1 MMSMCHQKCVG
12 PYDVHVSSK
21 MCGSLWSPCVTW
33 NAWVS
38 MMSMCHL
45 NGVGPCG
52 VYVSPKISGSLWCPC
67 VTRKC
72 VGPYDVH
79 VSPAISPQQVQTD
92 WKKLIK
98 MDSKQLKKGTKL
110 IRKASESEVL
120 ALVGEPLGLLG
131 RLLGGGG
138 DPPFFTQK
146 SDFVHPPKN
155 ELFFKSKLW
164 ENITWTLLLM
174 LSFEVCFR
182 CSFFNDFKWFWT
194 SKWMC
199 FWRGRHAWN
208 VINNRWIWVFVF
220 FTQDRF
226 FIPQK
231 THPGSFCE
239 VILAPNLHQVG
250 TRSRF

>member
-146 SDFVHPPKN
+146 SDFVHSPPPKKWVIFWIKIMRKYN
-155 ELFFKSKLW
+155 LD
-164 ENITWTLLLM
+164 
-174 LSFEVCFR
+174 SFV
-182 CSFFNDFKWFWT
+182 
-194 SKWMC
+194 
-199 FWRGRHAWN
+199 N
-208 VINNRWIWVFVF
+208 VIFWGLFSMLIFQW
-220 FTQDRF
+220 
-226 FIPQK
+226 
-231 THPGSFCE
+231 
-239 VILAPNLHQVG
+239 L
-250 TRSRF
+250 